1 MSRSQDPENPSPYL
15 KRIRL
20 LMKRR
25 RGLFRPRPTSGSTEI
40 APGRGEFRLFTE
52 GDELYGAMLQAI
64 AEAKESVR
72 LESYIF
78 ADDEIGR
85 RFADAMAQAASA
97 GVRVQLLIDAAGSFF
112 WSSRRLERFL
122 RHNGVHVRW
131 YHRWSWRR
139 PLRYN
144 QRNHR
149 KLLVVDSRQAFLGGF
164 NIHRENSRELV
175 GEQRWRDTHVQVGG
189 PLAVEAARQFDA
201 VWALRHTTVDDR
213 TERAPAVLVSN
224 LFRNGRRRIRSL
236 YWERI
241 GAARTK
247 IYLATPYFVP
257 DWRTLRRLTSASR
270 RGVDVRVL
278 LPQKS
283 DVLIVQWAAHA
294 VYAGLLE
301 AGVRIYE
308 YRPRR
313 LHAKTAVIDR
323 EWSIIG
329 SSNLDHR
336 SFGINYELNLVA
348 RDEVLNAQMSEQFL
362 KDLEDSEEVN
372 LQRWVERP
380 WMHRAFEWFGHR
392 LQRWL

>member
-1 MSRSQDPENPSPYL
+1 MKSP
-15 KRIRL
+15 RA
-20 LMKRR
+20 
-25 RGLFRPRPTSGSTEI
+25 LFGRRPTTRSTEI
-40 APGRGEFRLFTE
+40 RRGRGEFRLFTE
-52 GDELYGAMLQAI
+52 GDDLYGAMLQAI
-64 AEAKESVR
+64 SEAKKSVR

-85 RFADAMAQAASA
+85 RFAEAMAQATSA
-97 GVRVQLLIDAAGSFF
+97 GVEVQLLIDAAGSFF
-112 WSSRRLERFL
+112 WSSRRLERSL
-122 RHNGVHVRW
+122 RHCGVQVKW

-149 KLLVVDSRQAFLGGF
+149 KLLVVDSQQAFLGGF

-189 PLAVEAARQFDA
+189 PLAVEAGRQFDA
-201 VWALRHTTVDDR
+201 VWALRHTLMDDHPKS
-213 TERAPAVLVSN
+213 APAVLVSN

-241 GAARTK
+241 GAAGTK
-247 IYLATPYFVP
+247 IYLTTPYFVP
-257 DWRTLRRLTSASR
+257 DWQTLRHLVSAAR
-270 RGVDVRVL
+270 RGIDVRLL

-283 DVLIVQWAAHA
+283 DVPVVQWAAHA

-308 YRPRR
+308 YRPRP
-313 LHAKTAVIDR
+313 LHAKTAAIDR
-323 EWSIIG
+323 EWSIVG

-362 KDLEDSEEVN
+362 KDLEESDEVD
-372 LQRWVERP
+372 LQRWAARP
-380 WMHRAFEWFGHR
+380 WMHRGYEGFGR
-392 LQRWL
+392 ALQRWL